1 MSVPILG
8 TYHCLFADMTTKKK
22 IKKSCLMVSMPINN
36 KLFNFTKTSAHV
48 ILYLLNWNLFA
59 RHKDSLAE
67 STSHSTAER
76 VQKGPQD
83 EQLLQ
88 AEGGSARAMPGD
100 QISTALRE
108 AGDCQSQH

>member
-1 MSVPILG
+1 MS
-8 TYHCLFADMTTKKK
+8 
-22 IKKSCLMVSMPINN
+22 INN
-36 KLFNFTKTSAHV
+36 QLFNFTKTSVHM

-67 STSHSTAER
+67 STSCSTAER

-88 AEGGSARAMPGD
+88 PEGALHVLCQEIRYPQLWERLGTVRASTEALKASEATMTESSARSPDPSG
-100 QISTALRE
+100 
-108 AGDCQSQH
+108 QH

>member
-1 MSVPILG
+1 
-8 TYHCLFADMTTKKK
+8 
-22 IKKSCLMVSMPINN
+22 MVSMPINN

-59 RHKDSLAE
+59 WHKDSLAE

-108 AGDCQSQH
+108 AGDCQSQHWGTEASEVTMAESSARSPDASGQH